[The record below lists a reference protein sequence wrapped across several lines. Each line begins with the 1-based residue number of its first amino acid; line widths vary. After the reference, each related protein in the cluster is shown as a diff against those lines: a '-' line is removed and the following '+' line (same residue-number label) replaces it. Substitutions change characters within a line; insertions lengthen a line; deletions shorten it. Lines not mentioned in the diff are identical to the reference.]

1 MFHSSRTTLR
11 ELKKRYLNIL
21 KKCLL
26 ANLMMFAFSL
36 TAHSGTATDA
46 SSLIAELEK
55 NERTVVET
63 GTHLLTYDKT
73 SSLYDTETNSI
84 IFPSVDISQSGL
96 LSGGRLYNK
105 GNITFNSD
113 LKLVFTEN
121 KTESTSKGVNGGV
134 IHNLGTMTF
143 NSKVDFFDNKNSAR
157 LGTKGLVIY
166 NEGSIDFKKHV
177 NFKDNIATTTASGG
191 VYNFGSIYN
200 SGGFVNFTSA
210 DFIGN
215 QSGTEDSP
223 IGVSSAINNNNG
235 GKITFTGVAN
245 FEDNKAF
252 DKGGLQGAV
261 ISNKDTDSTIT
272 FLDKATFKNNE
283 GYTLGSG
290 QAFGGA
296 IMNGFIGTTTPGA
309 KIEFADV
316 EFIENKITG
325 QESGSGGAIYN
336 RTGNNNTITFNGT
349 ALFHGNVAEGQDLYA
364 EGGAITNQSI
374 IIFNS
379 VKFINNLINS
389 HASYAIGSAILNTAT
404 GNITFKDQATFIG
417 NISEGKTSASGAL
430 DNRGIVTFENGFYFD
445 RNKTIVNKTLD
456 DGTISRIEKYE
467 DIYMWTDAVTNITGT
482 DPNAEE
488 YIGGGIRSR
497 TAEGL
502 TSTIN
507 KSSVATLVF
516 GEESDSTGYTGVFNQ
531 TAGKTVAKSE
541 TFLRGTNNILGG
553 ELETHGSEILYTA
566 VVGQNKDE
574 TTGEVLSSGTLTHLA
589 LGSEPVEIKGLSF
602 KEEGTN
608 LSMTFKSGTSERA
621 RYQIN
626 EDIMNATG
634 NKLAFENSELA
645 LADNIKV
652 SGTIEAKNSE
662 IDVGTREISVDE
674 ISLKEN
680 AVLKMVVNSL
690 NEHAKVN
697 GNIIGT
703 DTSKI
708 ALQLGVDLEKG
719 IYQLF
724 DRDNEV
730 KTVGNPL
737 FNIQDLEDGS
747 FEIGKKTSEELSS
760 SLSVGQNEGK
770 ALSAM
775 MMRMA
780 PQGALKAVQDEVLE
794 ALQSEDESKQEKAK
808 ESLTALGGRSTSL
821 YQSQAT
827 AGFTQLHNVV
837 SQMLMNTAAPV
848 FGHNGGEE
856 PARASV
862 YIKGLYDRVNSLT
875 GDGFRMRSKG
885 AVLGVQSAVT
895 EDLTV
900 GVGYAGIDTTAKEP
914 LRRTEVKTNT
924 GFISAQYQ
932 PNNWW
937 VSGVVTYSRSQYD
950 EEKHILSSTGTA
962 NYDVDSLGA
971 QITTGYNI
979 KKGKVILT
987 PEVGVRYLNARQ
999 EGYTDSLGTTVEATN
1014 SDFVTT
1020 MAGFKVGADLGW
1032 IRPLAGVMVGYD
1044 VITDDISSVN
1054 TLANGAT
1061 YTIQG
1066 QALDRLSTTV
1076 VAGFGMD
1083 LGDNATLK
1091 LEYNGNYRK
1100 EYLDHSGMLRLEV
1113 RF

>member
-1 MFHSSRTTLR
+1 MFHSSRTTLK

-36 TAHSGTATDA
+36 TAHSGTATDTA
-46 SSLIAELEK
+46 SLMSELEK
-55 NERTVVET
+55 NERTVVES
-63 GTHLLTYDKT
+63 GTYVLTYDET
-73 SSLYDTETNSI
+73 NALYDAESNSI

-121 KTESTSKGVNGGV
+121 KIESTSKGVTGGV

-143 NSKVDFFDNKNSAR
+143 NSKVDFFDNKSSAW
-157 LGTKGLVIY
+157 LTTNGLVIY

-177 NFKDNIATTTASGG
+177 NFKNNIATTTSSGG
-191 VYNFGSIYN
+191 VYNFGGIYN
-200 SGGFVNFTSA
+200 SGGSVNFTSA

-223 IGVSSAINNNNG
+223 IGAPSAINNKNG

-252 DKGGLQGAV
+252 DNGGLQGAV

-316 EFIENKITG
+316 EFIENKIIG
-325 QESGSGGAIYN
+325 QKSGSGGAIYN
-336 RTGNNNTITFNGT
+336 RTANNNTITFNGT

-379 VKFINNLINS
+379 VKFINNLTNS
-389 HASYAIGSAILNTAT
+389 HSSYAIGSAIFNSAT
-404 GNITFKDQATFIG
+404 GNIIFKEKATFIG

-430 DNRGIVTFENGFYFD
+430 DNRGTVTFENGFYFD
-445 RNKTIVNKTLD
+445 GNKTIVNKTLD
-456 DGTISRIEKYE
+456 DGTTSRTEKYE

-516 GEESDSTGYTGVFNQ
+516 GEESDSSGYTGIFNQ

-541 TFLRGTNNILGG
+541 TFLGGTNNILGG

-566 VVGQNKDE
+566 VVGQHKDE

-589 LGSEPVEIKGLSF
+589 LGSEPIEIKGLSF

-608 LSMTFKSGTSERA
+608 LLMTFKNGTSERA
-621 RYQIN
+621 HYQLN
-626 EDIMNATG
+626 EDIMNAKG
-634 NKLAFENSELA
+634 NKMAFENAEVYVDGNKTL
-645 LADNIKV
+645 
-652 SGTIEAKNSE
+652 GTVEAKNS
-662 IDVGTREISVDE
+662 DVNIGTSEVTVDK
-674 ISLKEN
+674 ITLKET
-680 AVLKMVVNSL
+680 AVLKMGVNSL

-697 GNIIGT
+697 GVVTGT

-708 ALQLGVDLEKG
+708 ALQLGMETERG

-747 FEIGKKTSEELSS
+747 FEIGKKTAEELSS
-760 SLSVGQNEGK
+760 SLDVGENEGK

-775 MMRMA
+775 MMRSA
-780 PQGALKAVQDEVLE
+780 PNKEFKVVQDEVLE
-794 ALQSEDESKQEKAK
+794 ALQSEDKVTVENAK
-808 ESLTALGGRSTSL
+808 EALTALSGRSTSL

-885 AVLGVQSAVT
+885 AVLGIQSAVT
-895 EDLTV
+895 EDLTI
-900 GVGYAGIDTTAKEP
+900 GVGYAGVDTTAKEP

-950 EEKHILSSTGTA
+950 EEKQVLSSRGKA
-962 NYDVDSLGA
+962 NYDVDSIGA

-979 KKGKVILT
+979 KKGNVIVT
-987 PEVGVRYLNARQ
+987 PEVGIRYLNAKQ
-999 EGYTDSLGTTVEATN
+999 EEYTDSLGTAVKGTN

-1032 IRPLAGVMVGYD
+1032 VRPLAGVMIGYD

-1061 YTIQG
+1061 YTIKG
-1066 QALDRLSTTV
+1066 EALDRLSTMV

-1083 LGDNATLK
+1083 LNDNATLK
-1091 LEYNGNYRK
+1091 IEYNGNYRK
-1100 EYLDHSGMLRLEV
+1100 EYLDHSGMLRLEAK
-1113 RF
+1113 F

>member
-1 MFHSSRTTLR
+1 MTNYSRTTLR
-11 ELKKRYLNIL
+11 ELKKRYLNVL

-46 SSLIAELEK
+46 SSLMTELEK
-55 NERTVVET
+55 NERTVVSS
-63 GTHLLTYDKT
+63 GTHILTYDQT
-73 SSLYDTETNSI
+73 SSLYDTEKNSI
-84 IFPSVDISQSGL
+84 IFPNVNIEAKTTV
-96 LSGGRLYNK
+96 SGGKLYNA
-105 GNITFNSD
+105 GNITFNSNI
-113 LKLVFTEN
+113 KLIFKDNNVDMIGQPNRPIEGNT
-121 KTESTSKGVNGGV
+121 
-134 IHNLGTMTF
+134 IHNTIAGILTF
-143 NSKVDFFDNKNSAR
+143 NSKVDFLNNSSETTGGGDTRPRGIIFNK
-157 LGTKGLVIY
+157 GTINF
-166 NEGSIDFKKHV
+166 NEHV
-177 NFKDNIATTTASGG
+177 NFKDNTTIATGAGSYGT
-191 VYNFGSIYN
+191 SIYN
-200 SGGFVNFTSA
+200 KGGIINFTSA
-210 DFIGN
+210 DFINNKAGSEDKRSYTGQAPAILN
-215 QSGTEDSP
+215 ESG
-223 IGVSSAINNNNG
+223 GQ
-235 GKITFTGVAN
+235 ITFTGISNFKNNEVWMHTGGLAGAIGN
-245 FEDNKAF
+245 NGTMEFKEKAIFEDNK
-252 DKGGLQGAV
+252 
-261 ISNKDTDSTIT
+261 ISTGPK
-272 FLDKATFKNNE
+272 L
-283 GYTLGSG
+283 SG
-290 QAFGGA
+290 QAIGGA
-296 IMNGFIGTTTPGA
+296 ISNDGII
-309 KIEFADV
+309 KFADV
-316 EFIENKITG
+316 DFVKNHSDGYTDGVGGAIFNQTG
-325 QESGSGGAIYN
+325 GNIVFNGDVLFQGNIAEGKSGYARGGAIYN
-336 RTGNNNTITFNGT
+336 KAT
-349 ALFHGNVAEGQDLYA
+349 
-364 EGGAITNQSI
+364 

-379 VKFINNLINS
+379 VKFVNNSVIAQGRYS
-389 HASYAIGSAILNTAT
+389 IGSAISNAAT
-404 GNITFKDQATFIG
+404 GDIIFNEKPVFKG
-417 NISEGKTSASGAL
+417 NISKGITRATGAL
-430 DNRGIVTFENGFYFD
+430 DNSGIVTFENGFHFSD
-445 RNKTIVNKTLD
+445 NETILVSTDENGNK
-456 DGTISRIEKYE
+456 IETKRHE
-467 DIYMWTDAVTNITGT
+467 DIYMADGIINIEGSNA
-482 DPNAEE
+482 DAEE
-488 YIGGGIRSR
+488 YIGGGIRGS
-497 TAEGL
+497 EGKG
-502 TSTIN
+502 TIN

-516 GEESDSTGYTGVFNQ
+516 GEESDSSGYTGIFNQ
-531 TAGKTVAKSE
+531 TAGKTVARSE
-541 TFLRGTNNILGG
+541 TFLGGTNNILGG

-608 LSMTFKSGTSERA
+608 LSMTFKSCTSERA

-652 SGTIEAKNSE
+652 SGTIEAKNSD

-674 ISLKEN
+674 IALKEN
-680 AVLKMVVNSL
+680 AVLKMTVNSL
-690 NEHAKVN
+690 AEHGKVN
-697 GNIIGT
+697 GVITGT

-708 ALQLGVDLEKG
+708 ALQLGMETESG

-760 SLSVGQNEGK
+760 SLSVGKNEGK

-775 MMRMA
+775 MMRSA
-780 PQGALKAVQDEVLE
+780 PNKEFKIVQDEVLE
-794 ALQSEDESKQEKAK
+794 ALQSEDKVTVKNAKKA
-808 ESLTALGGRSTSL
+808 LTALSGRSTSL

-848 FGHNGGEE
+848 FGNAGGEE

-924 GFISAQYQ
+924 GFVSAQYQ

-937 VSGVVTYSRSQYD
+937 VSGVVSYSRSQYD
-950 EEKHILSSTGTA
+950 EEKQVLSSTGKA

-979 KKGKVILT
+979 KKGKVIIT
-987 PEVGVRYLNARQ
+987 PEVGIRYLNAKQ
-999 EGYTDSLGTTVEATN
+999 EVYQDSLGTTVQGTN
-1014 SDFVTT
+1014 SDFVTA

-1032 IRPLAGVMVGYD
+1032 VRPLAGVMVGYD

-1061 YTIQG
+1061 YTING
-1066 QALDRLSTTV
+1066 KALDRLSTTV

-1083 LGDNATLK
+1083 IGENATLK

-1100 EYLDHSGMLRLEV
+1100 EYLDHSGMIRLEMK
-1113 RF
+1113 F

>member
-26 ANLMMFAFSL
+26 LNMGMILISTSAI
-36 TAHSGTATDA
+36 SGTATDA
-46 SSLIAELEK
+46 NSLMAELEK
-55 NERTVVET
+55 NERTLVT
-63 GTHLLTYDKT
+63 SGTHVLTYDET
-73 SSLYDTETNSI
+73 NSLYDAESNSI
-84 IFPSVDISQSGL
+84 IFPSVETSQSGL

-105 GNITFNSD
+105 GDISFNSN
-113 LKLVFTEN
+113 LKLIFQGN
-121 KTESTSKGVNGGV
+121 DMNSSTSHVLGSV

-143 NSKVDFFDNKNSAR
+143 NTEVSFSGNVGKAKLYDRGVVYNKGSINFNNHVSFKDNLAAGIGWNYVDSVA
-157 LGTKGLVIY
+157 VY
-166 NEGSIDFKKHV
+166 NEGGTI
-177 NFKDNIATTTASGG
+177 
-191 VYNFGSIYN
+191 
-200 SGGFVNFTSA
+200 NFTSA

-215 QSGTEDSP
+215 QSGTEENLTGRT
-223 IGVSSAINNNNG
+223 IAINNVSSG
-235 GKITFTGVAN
+235 QITFSGCVN
-245 FEDNKAF
+245 FKDNKAINS
-252 DKGGLQGAV
+252 GGIEGAT
-261 ISNKDTDSTIT
+261 IWNAGGSKIT
-272 FLDKATFKNNE
+272 FLDKAIFLNNQ
-283 GYTLGSG
+283 GYTYNG
-290 QAFGGA
+290 QSYGGA
-296 IMNGFIGTTTPGA
+296 LTNGQIGKVSEA

-316 EFIENKITG
+316 DFIGNKAIG
-325 QESGSGGAIYN
+325 ASDGIGGAINNRETIIFNGAVLFQENESEGQTGYSQAGGINNIGSVVFNNDVRFIGNKAKALKGVGAGGALYN
-336 RTGNNNTITFNGT
+336 TGSGEITFKEKAVFLDNI
-349 ALFHGNVAEGQDLYA
+349 AEGVTA
-364 EGGAITNQSI
+364 ARGGAIESK
-374 IIFNS
+374 S
-379 VKFINNLINS
+379 VL
-389 HASYAIGSAILNTAT
+389 
-404 GNITFKDQATFIG
+404 
-417 NISEGKTSASGAL
+417 
-430 DNRGIVTFENGFYFD
+430 TFENGFYFEG
-445 RNKTIVNKTLD
+445 NKTILNQTLA
-456 DGTISRIEKYE
+456 DGTISRTEKYE
-467 DIYMWTDAVTNITGT
+467 DIYMRNMTSSLNITGT
-482 DPNAEE
+482 DTSAIEF
-488 YIGGGIRSR
+488 IGGGISGD
-497 TAEGL
+497 EDMG
-502 TSTIN
+502 TIN

-516 GEESDSTGYTGVFNQ
+516 GEESDSSGYTGIFNQ

-541 TFLRGTNNILGG
+541 TFLGGTNNILGG

-608 LSMTFKSGTSERA
+608 LSMTFKNGTSERA
-621 RYQIN
+621 HYQLN

-652 SGTIEAKNSE
+652 SGTIEAKNSD

-674 ISLKEN
+674 ITLKED
-680 AVLKMVVNSL
+680 ATLKMIVNSL
-690 NEHAKVN
+690 TEHGKVN
-697 GNIIGT
+697 GVITGV

-730 KTVGNPL
+730 KTVVNAI
-737 FNIQDLEDGS
+737 FNVKDLEDGS
-747 FEIGKKTSEELSS
+747 FEISKKTAEELSS
-760 SLSVGQNEGK
+760 SLDVGENEGK
-770 ALSAM
+770 ALSSM
-775 MMRMA
+775 MMRSA
-780 PQGALKAVQDEVLE
+780 PNKAFTIVQEEVLE
-794 ALQSEDESKQEKAK
+794 ALQSEDESKQKKAK
-808 ESLTALGGRSTSL
+808 ESLTALGGRNTSL

-848 FGHNGGEE
+848 FGHAGGEE
-856 PARASV
+856 PARASI

-900 GVGYAGIDTTAKEP
+900 GVGYAGVDTTAKEP

-932 PNNWW
+932 PNDWW

-950 EEKHILSSTGTA
+950 EEKQVLSSTGKA

-979 KKGKVILT
+979 KKGKMIVT
-987 PEVGVRYLNARQ
+987 PEVGIRYLNAKQ
-999 EGYTDSLGTTVEATN
+999 EGYKDSLGTTVEATN
-1014 SDFVTT
+1014 SDFVTA

-1032 IRPLAGVMVGYD
+1032 VRPLAGVMVGYD

-1061 YTIQG
+1061 YTIKG
-1066 QALDRLSTTV
+1066 EALDRLSTTV

-1083 LGDNATLK
+1083 IGHNATLK
-1091 LEYNGNYRK
+1091 IEYNGNYRK
-1100 EYLDHSGMLRLEV
+1100 EYLDHSGMLRLEAK
-1113 RF
+1113 F

>member
-1 MFHSSRTTLR
+1 MFHSSRTTLK

-26 ANLMMFAFSL
+26 ANLMMFSMVVL
-36 TAHSGTATDA
+36 
-46 SSLIAELEK
+46 SSPAISSEQRLELESGETKKYTTDTLFK
-55 NERTVVET
+55 NLEHKSST
-63 GTHLLTYDKT
+63 G
-73 SSLYDTETNSI
+73 NS
-84 IFPSVDISQSGL
+84 Q
-96 LSGGRLYNK
+96 GG
-105 GNITFNSD
+105 
-113 LKLVFTEN
+113 
-121 KTESTSKGVNGGV
+121 
-134 IHNLGTMTF
+134 
-143 NSKVDFFDNKNSAR
+143 
-157 LGTKGLVIY
+157 
-166 NEGSIDFKKHV
+166 
-177 NFKDNIATTTASGG
+177 
-191 VYNFGSIYN
+191 
-200 SGGFVNFTSA
+200 
-210 DFIGN
+210 
-215 QSGTEDSP
+215 
-223 IGVSSAINNNNG
+223 AINNSG
-235 GKITFTGVAN
+235 SITFTGR
-245 FEDNKAF
+245 
-252 DKGGLQGAV
+252 
-261 ISNKDTDSTIT
+261 
-272 FLDKATFKNNE
+272 ATFEKNSATAKGVNS
-283 GYTLGSG
+283 Y
-290 QAFGGA
+290 GGA
-296 IMNGFIGTTTPGA
+296 ISNNGSITFGGDAIFTGNTTSGKTSWN
-309 KIEFADV
+309 ER
-316 EFIENKITG
+316 TG
-325 QESGSGGAIYN
+325 GGAIYN
-336 RTGNNNTITFNGT
+336 IGSITFNGK
-349 ALFHGNVAEGQDLYA
+349 ALFTQNALIDGYYTY
-364 EGGAITNQSI
+364 GGAISNDDTNATM
-374 IIFNS
+374 IFNGEVIFDDNKIS
-379 VKFINNLINS
+379 STTGYSRGIFYNKGEVIFNDTVSFKNNKVDGKNAGFGAFVHENISKAEFQQYVIFENNYSTSSDLNVAAAGVEGRGFISFTTADFINNIS
-389 HASYAIGSAILNTAT
+389 FAPTAASTGSAMHTGGVDTRIVFSGLSRFINNSATGLKGLGGAVNIENGTVEFDEVQFINNKADAKGETGRADGGALAVFGNAIFHKPVVFKDNTAKT
-404 GNITFKDQATFIG
+404 DGGYFSRGGAIFNQGTTTFK
-417 NISEGKTSASGAL
+417 
-430 DNRGIVTFENGFYFD
+430 NGFYFEG
-445 RNKTIVNKTLD
+445 NKEIEVKTAE
-456 DGTISRIEKYE
+456 DGTATKTERLN
-467 DIYMWTDAVTNITGT
+467 DIYMANGIINIEGSNA
-482 DPNAEE
+482 DAEE
-488 YIGGGIRSR
+488 YIGGGIRGS
-497 TAEGL
+497 EGKG
-502 TSTIN
+502 TIN
-507 KSSVATLVF
+507 KSSVATFVF
-516 GEESDSTGYTGVFNQ
+516 GEESDSSGYTGIFNQ

-541 TFLRGTNNILGG
+541 TFLGGTNNILGG

-589 LGSEPVEIKGLSF
+589 LGSALVEIKGLSF

-652 SGTIEAKNSE
+652 SGTIEAKNSD

-674 ISLKEN
+674 IALKEN
-680 AVLKMVVNSL
+680 AVLKMTVNSL
-690 NEHAKVN
+690 DEHGKVN
-697 GNIIGT
+697 GVITGT

-708 ALQLGVDLEKG
+708 ALQLGVETERG

-760 SLSVGQNEGK
+760 SLSVGKNEGK

-775 MMRMA
+775 MMRSA
-780 PQGALKAVQDEVLE
+780 PNKEFKVVQDEVLE
-794 ALQSEDESKQEKAK
+794 ALQSEDESKQENAK
-808 ESLTALGGRSTSL
+808 EALTALSGRSTSL

-862 YIKGLYDRVNSLT
+862 YVKGLYDRVNSLT

-885 AVLGVQSAVT
+885 AVLGVQSALT
-895 EDLTV
+895 EDLTI
-900 GVGYAGIDTTAKEP
+900 GVGYAGVDTTAKEP

-950 EEKHILSSTGTA
+950 EEKQVLSSTGKA

-979 KKGKVILT
+979 KKGKVIVT
-987 PEVGVRYLNARQ
+987 PEIGIRYLNAKQ
-999 EGYTDSLGTTVEATN
+999 EGYTDTLGTTVQGTN

-1044 VITDDISSVN
+1044 VITDDVASVN

-1061 YTIQG
+1061 YTING
-1066 QALDRLSTTV
+1066 KALDRLSTTV

-1083 LGDNATLK
+1083 IGENATLK

-1100 EYLDHSGMLRLEV
+1100 EYLDHSGIIRLETN
-1113 RF
+1113 F